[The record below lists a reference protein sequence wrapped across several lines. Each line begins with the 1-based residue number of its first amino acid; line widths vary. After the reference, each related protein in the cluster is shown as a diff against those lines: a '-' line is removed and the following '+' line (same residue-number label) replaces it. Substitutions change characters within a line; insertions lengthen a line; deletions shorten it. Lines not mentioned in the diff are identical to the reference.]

1 MIVKTP
7 SLPSEQPK
15 NHREPQIVKA
25 LRWFW
30 RFSNFYGEYTVRS
43 PQERRQ
49 WVDKQLAKRP
59 ISKRPIR

>member
-7 SLPSEQPK
+7 SLQSE
-15 NHREPQIVKA
+15 NHREPQIIKA

-30 RFSNFYGEYTVRS
+30 RFSQFYGEYAVRS

-49 WVDKQLAKRP
+49 WVDKQHSLAKR
-59 ISKRPIR
+59 SN